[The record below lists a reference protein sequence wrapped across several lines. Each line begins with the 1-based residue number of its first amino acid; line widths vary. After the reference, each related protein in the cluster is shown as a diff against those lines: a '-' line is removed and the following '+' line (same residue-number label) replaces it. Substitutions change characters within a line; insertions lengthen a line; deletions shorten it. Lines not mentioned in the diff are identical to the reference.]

1 MDKKTLSQLVE
12 VYRGDITKDDYY
24 KLKYP
29 YIMEQL
35 QKLRVDID
43 GLSSLSTA
51 MTQNLANSIGLRNSL
66 KLAHGWCT
74 KTIRVLNP
82 EDDQLGEM
90 KLSDIDVDTQ
100 SPDYSIIQ
108 FMYDD
113 FTTTWQ
119 DKNII
124 ERIDWLLSVLNGM
137 ISGLPDYSSWMEKFI
152 QQHINSKVDTM
163 SKDEFYA
170 FEEEAYK
177 KIPNWDHE
185 IFSVCCY
192 LTEAKMF
199 LGFELLE
206 IKKNLK

>member
-1 MDKKTLSQLVE
+1 
-12 VYRGDITKDDYY
+12 
-24 KLKYP
+24 
-29 YIMEQL
+29 MEQL
-35 QKLRVDID
+35 QRLRIDID
-43 GLSSLSTA
+43 GLNTLCIGITK
-51 MTQNLANSIGLRNSL
+51 SISNTVGLRNSL
-66 KLAHGWCT
+66 KLAHGWST
-74 KTIRVLNP
+74 KTIKVLNP

-90 KLSDIDVDTQ
+90 VVSGDDVDTTA
-100 SPDYSIIQ
+100 PEYSITQ
-108 FMYDD
+108 FMFDD
-113 FTTTWQ
+113 IDTVWTEK
-119 DKNII
+119 DLV
-124 ERIDWLLSVLNGM
+124 ERIDWLLNVLTGM
-137 ISGLPDYSSWMEKFI
+137 ISTLPDYSNWMEKFI
-152 QQHINSKVDTM
+152 QEHINSKVDIM